1 MRKIVPVLGLF
12 LLGLL
17 LGAGICA
24 AAPAEARKETK
35 NEAKKEAKKESRQ
48 TAKYVG
54 EVTEILLDKN
64 KLLLAKPKSNLAM
77 VLNTGKAKFGPGYS
91 KLEDVKVGDPV
102 EVTVETK
109 VGTMYA
115 LTVAKG
121 KKEAEPKKD
130 KQKMEKP
137 KNHP

>member
-1 MRKIVPVLGLF
+1 MKKVVPALGLF
-12 LLGLL
+12 LLGSL
-17 LGAGICA
+17 LGVGICA
-24 AAPAEARKETK
+24 AAPAGAKKETK
-35 NEAKKEAKKESRQ
+35 NEAKKESKQ

-64 KLLLAKPKSNLAM
+64 KLLLAKPKSSLAV
-77 VLNTGKAKFGPGYS
+77 VLNTSRAKFGPGYS
-91 KLEDVKVGDPV
+91 KLEEVKVGDPV
-102 EVTVETK
+102 EVTAETK

-121 KKEAEPKKD
+121 KKEAAGEPKKE
-130 KQKMEKP
+130 KQKLEKP